1 MTSKK
6 TMRMRKMN
14 YTKAGKADW
23 VFEMLGWKKDAKR
36 RK

>member
-6 TMRMRKMN
+6 TMRMPKMKH
-14 YTKAGKADW
+14 TKDGNADW